1 MARPRVESVG
11 MSRFGKRDASLIDLI
26 AESFEDLCS
35 RTDFHG
41 ADAIFFGGMNP
52 EEFCSDGNQA
62 VAVSDRLGLTGL
74 PSIRVETASST
85 GAAVIQE
92 GARAIISGQY
102 ESVLCIAAEKMTHLE
117 TRKTTKI
124 LAEVIAPSER
134 MYGATMPALAALIT
148 RRYMHEY
155 GMTREALAKVAV
167 KSHANGVLNP
177 YAHFQ
182 KKIDEGKVLGSK
194 VVSDPLTIYDC
205 APISDGACCAVLSS
219 TRGPVRIIGT
229 GQSTDTLAIAD
240 RQTLTSFSATRRAA
254 ARAFD
259 AAGIS
264 PSDIDVAE
272 VHDAFTS
279 FEIIGT
285 EDLGFFEPGQG
296 WRAVERGA
304 TELNGELPVN
314 PSGGLK
320 ARGHPV
326 GASGLAQA
334 IEIFLQLS
342 GDADGRQIDA
352 RHGLAQS
359 LGGLANNN
367 FVTIMEAVD

>member
-1 MARPRVESVG
+1 MAPPRIEAVG
-11 MSRFGKRDASLIDLI
+11 MARFGKRDVSLLDLI
-26 AESFEDLCS
+26 AESFEDLGS
-35 RTDFHG
+35 RTDINRVE
-41 ADAIFFGGMNP
+41 AIFLGSMNP
-52 EEFCSDGNQA
+52 EEFICDGNQA
-62 VAVSDRLGLTGL
+62 VAVSDRLGLTAL

-85 GAAVIQE
+85 GAVVLHE
-92 GARAIISGQY
+92 GMRAITSGQF

-117 TRKTTKI
+117 TRKTTRI

-167 KSHANGVLNP
+167 KNHANGVLNP
-177 YAHFQ
+177 HAHFQ
-182 KKIDEGKVLGSK
+182 KSIDEKKVLASK
-194 VVSDPLTIYDC
+194 VVSDPLTIFDC
-205 APISDGACCAVLSS
+205 APISDGACCALLSAGK
-219 TRGPVRIIGT
+219 GPVSIIGA
-229 GQSTDTLAIAD
+229 GQSTDTLAVAD
-240 RQTLTSFSATRRAA
+240 RHSLTSFSATKRAA
-254 ARAFD
+254 AIAFD
-259 AAGIS
+259 AAGIR

-272 VHDAFTS
+272 VHDAFTP
-279 FEIIGT
+279 FEIIST

-296 WRAVERGA
+296 WRAVERGT
-304 TELNGELPVN
+304 TELNGEIPIN

-334 IEIFLQLS
+334 IEIFMQLS
-342 GDADGRQIDA
+342 GDADGRQVDA
-352 RHGLAQS
+352 KLGLAQS

-367 FVTIMEAVD
+367 FVTIMEAVH